1 MNRSIPIEKL
11 FSNLGVQST
20 KGSGGPSGSSEGAL
34 LVCEIWG
41 HMRLKSRLPKW
52 PELKKLGN
60 LMRASVAEQ
69 WVNKIVRIKEFKK
82 GVEWLK
88 VGRIN

>member
-60 LMRASVAEQ
+60 LMRASVAQYLVGEQ
-69 WVNKIVRIKEFKK
+69 NSPNQRI
-82 GVEWLK
+82 
-88 VGRIN
+88 